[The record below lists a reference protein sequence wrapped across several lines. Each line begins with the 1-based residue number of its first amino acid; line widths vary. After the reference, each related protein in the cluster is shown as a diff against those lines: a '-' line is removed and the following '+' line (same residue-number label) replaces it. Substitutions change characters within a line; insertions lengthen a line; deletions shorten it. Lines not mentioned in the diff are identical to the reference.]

1 MSRYTLLVTF
11 ISGGVSAVGALAG
24 LAIGDAMGAPFEG
37 YPPPL
42 RPVTE
47 MRGGGP
53 QMRNAGH
60 YTDDT
65 LQAIAVATSLIHCRG
80 YLSGRSHETPYHWL

>member
-11 ISGGVSAVGALAG
+11 ISGSESAVGALTG

-47 MRGGGP
+47 MQGKGP
-53 QMRNAGH
+53 LMRNAG
-60 YTDDT
+60 
-65 LQAIAVATSLIHCRG
+65 LL
-80 YLSGRSHETPYHWL
+80 PK